1 MINTISVE
9 EALKLN
15 LPIVDVRSPG
25 EFNNGHITRA
35 VNIPIFSDPE
45 RADLGHIYKNIS
57 PESAI
62 EKGYFYVN
70 PKLDNLTRLAEDA
83 SNDKRLVVHCWR
95 GGMRSNSFA
104 KHLDQN
110 GFSEVYVIEGGYKA
124 YRNYALETFDSD
136 FNIVLLGGYT
146 GSGKT
151 FILKELKSLGEQVID
166 LEALANHKGSTFGG
180 INQPTQPCTEQFE
193 NNLHHELLKINRQII
208 VWIEDESHNI
218 GRNEIPHNFFAQMQK
233 SKLVFLDIPKAERA
247 KHLVDEYS
255 ACDKEKLTESI
266 MRISK
271 RLGGLNVKNAIAYL
285 EDDNYFE
292 VALIALGYY
301 DKSYFQL
308 MQSRNNDIVITLELS
323 SINHQSNAHE
333 LLSLVHNL
341 TTIEKS

>member
-1 MINTISVE
+1 MIKTIFVGD
-9 EALKLN
+9 ALKLN

-25 EFNNGHITRA
+25 EFTKGHINRA
-35 VNIPIFSDPE
+35 INIPIFSDSE

-57 PESAI
+57 PETAI

-70 PKLDNLTRLAEDA
+70 PKLDNLKLLAEEA
-83 SNDKRLVVHCWR
+83 SNDKNLIVHCWR

-104 KHLDQN
+104 KFLDQN
-110 GFSEVYVIEGGYKA
+110 GFNEVYVIEGGYKA

-151 FILKELKSLGEQVID
+151 FILKEIKSIGEQVID

-180 INQPTQPCTEQFE
+180 INQPPQTTTEQFE
-193 NNLHHELLKINRQII
+193 NNLHHELLKVDHRK
-208 VWIEDESHNI
+208 VLWLEDESHNI

-233 SKLVFLDIPKAERA
+233 SKLIFLDIPQAERA

-255 ACDKEKLTESI
+255 ICNKEKLVESI
-266 MRISK
+266 MHISK
-271 RLGGLNVKNAIAYL
+271 RLGGLNLKNALYYL
-285 EDDNYFE
+285 ENDMFFE

-308 MQSRNNDIVITLELS
+308 MQNRNIANVIRLKLKNIQHHKNAEIVLKT
-323 SINHQSNAHE
+323 NYP
-333 LLSLVHNL
+333 
-341 TTIEKS
+341 